1 MNKRLQLHEKLCE
14 LIGSR
19 NVYFQPPASVQ
30 ISYPCII
37 YRIGNGDA
45 KHADNM
51 VYNYTN
57 SYEILFIT
65 KQPNIDIIEQ
75 IITTLPMCSVS
86 RTYVADNL
94 NHYTFNLYY

>member
-14 LIGSR
+14 LIGNR

-37 YRIGNGDA
+37 YRIGNGNA

-51 VYNYTN
+51 VYRYIN
-57 SYEILFIT
+57 SYDVIFIY
-65 KQPNIDIIEQ
+65 KQPNIGIIDQ
-75 IITTLPMCSVS
+75 VLTTLPMCRMTS
-86 RTYVADNL
+86 TYVSDNL
-94 NHYTFNLYY
+94 NHYVFNLYY

>member
-37 YRIGNGDA
+37 YKIGNGDI
-45 KHADNM
+45 KYADSM
-51 VYNYTN
+51 VYNYIN
-57 SYEILFIT
+57 SY
-65 KQPNIDIIEQ
+65 DVVII
-75 IITTLPMCSVS
+75 
-86 RTYVADNL
+86 
-94 NHYTFNLYY
+94 